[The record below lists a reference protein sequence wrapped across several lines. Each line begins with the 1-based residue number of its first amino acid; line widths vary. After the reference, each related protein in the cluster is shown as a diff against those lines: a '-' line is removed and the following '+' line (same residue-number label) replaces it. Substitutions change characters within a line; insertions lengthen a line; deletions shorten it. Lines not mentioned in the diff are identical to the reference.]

1 MIKTDANQVSS
12 ANLMLDKAAIGL
24 STLCAI
30 HCLFLPVALTMLPS
44 LALVPVGKES
54 FHLLLICF
62 VLPTSIIAL
71 TLGCRRHKERRM
83 LVWGGAGLIVLAA
96 TAALGHD
103 FLGEVLEKSATVLGT
118 ILVATAHFINYRCC
132 RTLDCHD

>member
-12 ANLMLDKAAIGL
+12 TSLMLDKAAIGL

-44 LALVPVGKES
+44 LALMPVGEES
-54 FHLLLICF
+54 FHLLLVCL

-83 LVWGGAGLIVLAA
+83 LLWGGAGLIVLVV

-103 FLGEVLEKSATVLGT
+103 FFGEVLEKSATVLGT

>member
-1 MIKTDANQVSS
+1 
-12 ANLMLDKAAIGL
+12 
-24 STLCAI
+24 
-30 HCLFLPVALTMLPS
+30 MLPS
-44 LALVPVGKES
+44 LALVPVGEES
-54 FHLLLICF
+54 FHLLLVYL

-83 LVWGGAGLIVLAA
+83 LVWGGAGLIVLAV

-103 FLGEVLEKSATVLGT
+103 VLGEILEKSATVFGT

-132 RTLDCHD
+132 RTSDCHD